1 MAMAPQQETRVEKM
15 SLKQIDALAQ
25 QMLGVSLSDYLK
37 ESESEQ
43 MTRLE
48 MLSRNDRMR
57 LQQLMQ
63 RHEILS
69 KKGGIL
75 KVLKKNWGKLLL
87 VGAALAVPTAGYLQS
102 IGKIDIAK
110 WIPAE
115 KMPKLAKFMS
125 EKVAPM
131 MKKIGEF
138 APVKWVGDN
147 IAALGGSIG
156 VLLGVRAPKSGFEY
170 SIAAW
175 KKGISPKN
183 IEVKEHTD
191 AAGRKGLQYLWKKD
205 GKLLSA
211 DEANIF
217 ERAKEYG
224 KLMADKKAAML
235 AKGKEMADKAKAAL
249 KPKDKK

>member
-1 MAMAPQQETRVEKM
+1 MAMAPKQETRVEKM
-15 SLKQIDALAQ
+15 SLKQIDAIAQ
-25 QMLGVSLSDYLK
+25 ELLGVSLSDYLK
-37 ESESEQ
+37 ESEAEQ
-43 MTRLE
+43 LTRLDR
-48 MLSRNDRMR
+48 LTKNDRMQ

-63 RHEILS
+63 RHEIL
-69 KKGGIL
+69 KNKGGIL
-75 KVLKKNWGKLLL
+75 KFLKRNWGKLLL
-87 VGAALAVPTAGYLQS
+87 GGIALAVPTAGYLQS

-110 WIPAE
+110 WIPAD
-115 KMPKLAKFMS
+115 KMPKLAKFVS
-125 EKVAPM
+125 EKVAPL
-131 MKKIGEF
+131 MKKIGDF

-175 KKGISPKN
+175 KRGISPKN
-183 IEVKEHTD
+183 IDVKEHTD

-217 ERAKEYG
+217 ERAGEYA
-224 KLMADKKAAML
+224 KTSREK
-235 AKGKEMADKAKAAL
+235 AKGLVDKAKGAFEKL
-249 KPKDKK
+249 KGGEKKK